1 MFCEPAFCS
10 VICLAALSSV
20 LYSIFSFLFFTLWPN
35 CDLILPFY
43 CLTKSQS
50 PKRKPDEET
59 GSPTLTSRG
68 SDSQPLKRLKV
79 NVLKIHK
86 CAVCGF
92 TTEDI
97 ATFHKHIPQ
106 HKSNGS
112 SFQCQECGLCY
123 TSPRSLARH
132 LFIVH
137 RLKEPQG
144 LGRYS
149 GRGKGDEE
157 SQRENQLDVTDE
169 NDDGTPNTKC
179 KVCGKVFETEG
190 NLNAH
195 MRTHGMAFIKSKRL
209 SIVEK

>member
-1 MFCEPAFCS
+1 MAKF
-10 VICLAALSSV
+10 
-20 LYSIFSFLFFTLWPN
+20 N
-35 CDLILPFY
+35 LILLFIFFSNQ
-43 CLTKSQS
+43 SQS
-50 PKRKPDEET
+50 PKRKPDEEA
-59 GSPTLTSRG
+59 GPPLLNSRG

-79 NVLKIHK
+79 NVLKVHK
-86 CAVCGF
+86 CAVCGI

-106 HKSNGS
+106 HKSDNS

-123 TSPRSLARH
+123 TSPRSMARH

-144 LGRYS
+144 LGRYN
-149 GRGKGDEE
+149 GRGKEDEE

-179 KVCGKVFETEG
+179 KVCGKIFETEG
-190 NLNAH
+190 NLNTH

-209 SIVEK
+209 STVEK